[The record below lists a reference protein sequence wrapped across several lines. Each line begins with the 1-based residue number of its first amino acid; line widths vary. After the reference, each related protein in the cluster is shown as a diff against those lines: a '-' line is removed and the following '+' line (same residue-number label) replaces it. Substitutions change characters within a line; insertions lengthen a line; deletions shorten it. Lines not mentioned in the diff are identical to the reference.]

1 MEQKRTELQKVTGQG
16 VQTGEI
22 KYPRPTLNVLAVLEE
37 ECGRLETL
45 TNPTVKQVRLMI
57 FLLEMQKVGK
67 EEEVEKMTSEERKLG
82 AAKLIKE
89 KDINIEN
96 LADYSQAANAAFM
109 PARRPK
115 KKEKK

>member
-1 MEQKRTELQKVTGQG
+1 MEKVRTELQKMTAQG

-37 ECGRLETL
+37 ECGRLETM
-45 TNPTVKQVRLMI
+45 TDPTVKQVRLMI
-57 FLLEMQKVGK
+57 YLLEMQKIGK

-82 AAKLIKE
+82 AAKLVKE
-89 KDINIEN
+89 KNINVEN
-96 LADYSQAANAAFM
+96 ITEYNRAANAAFM